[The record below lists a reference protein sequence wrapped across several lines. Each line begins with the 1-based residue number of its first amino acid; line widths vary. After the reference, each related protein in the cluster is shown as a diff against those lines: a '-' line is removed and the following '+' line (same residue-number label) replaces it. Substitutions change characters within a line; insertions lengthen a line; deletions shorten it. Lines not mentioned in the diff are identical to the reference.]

1 MNSKEFKRTDNLFS
15 LCGLNCSLCPMF
27 VREQCG
33 GCFSDSPCY
42 LTCPIAP
49 CSVEH
54 VGIEYC
60 FECREYPCQ
69 LYDGIDLHDSL
80 ISHRNQ
86 LMDMEKA
93 KRIGIEEYK
102 REQLFKKRIL
112 NKLLNDYDDGH
123 SDVFFCLAVNLLELD
138 DLNEL
143 LSKSEMSF
151 NDLNRQDKNIRIRM
165 ELYLLAKKT
174 NVVLE
179 LRK

>member
-27 VREQCG
+27 VWEQCG

-138 DLNEL
+138 DLNE
-143 LSKSEMSF
+143 
-151 NDLNRQDKNIRIRM
+151 
-165 ELYLLAKKT
+165 
-174 NVVLE
+174 
-179 LRK
+179 